1 MVGAERLDLLG
12 LPRGKLLG
20 MDPAEVE
27 GIVEDSTTA
36 ALSNQVIVS
45 PNPYPL
51 IPVIVYPP
59 PSQRR
64 LGKKVGQVAPERLLR
79 SEDTGGIPGGMHGAF
94 SVTW

>member
-36 ALSNQVIVS
+36 ALSNQMIVS
-45 PNPYPL
+45 PNPDPL
-51 IPVIVYPP
+51 IPVVAYPP
-59 PSQRR
+59 PSQLR
-64 LGKKVGQVAPERLLR
+64 LG
-79 SEDTGGIPGGMHGAF
+79 
-94 SVTW
+94 